1 VSGGFVRLPSFGSGQ
16 TIGLLGGSFNP
27 AHEGHRLISE
37 IALRRLGLDRVWW
50 LVTPGNP
57 LNSPAELQALD
68 ARLAAAR
75 RVARDPR
82 IKVVDFEA
90 QIGSR
95 YTCQTLRYLRRRA
108 PTARFVWIMG
118 ADNLSQFH
126 RWQRWR
132 EIAALTPILVI
143 DRPGSTLRA
152 LSSPAALALQR
163 WRRPERAT
171 RRFAWAQPPAIL
183 FLHGPRSKLSSTAL
197 RRANAD
203 PQSVLKS

>member
-1 VSGGFVRLPSFGSGQ
+1 MRLPSYGPGQ

-57 LNSPAELQALD
+57 LKSPAELQAID
-68 ARLAAAR
+68 ARLAAAQ
-75 RVARDPR
+75 RVARNPR
-82 IKVVDFEA
+82 IEVVDFEA
-90 QIGSR
+90 AIGSR
-95 YTCQTLRYLRRRA
+95 YTFQTLRYLRARA

-118 ADNLSQFH
+118 AVNLTQFH

-132 EIAALTPILVI
+132 EIAASTPILVV

-152 LSSPAALALQR
+152 LSSPAALTLQR
-163 WRRPERAT
+163 WRRPERDAA
-171 RRFAWAQPPAIL
+171 RLAWATPPAIL
-183 FLHGPRSKLSSTAL
+183 FLHGPRSKASSTEL
-197 RRANAD
+197 RRANSD
-203 PQSVLKS
+203 PRTVLKS